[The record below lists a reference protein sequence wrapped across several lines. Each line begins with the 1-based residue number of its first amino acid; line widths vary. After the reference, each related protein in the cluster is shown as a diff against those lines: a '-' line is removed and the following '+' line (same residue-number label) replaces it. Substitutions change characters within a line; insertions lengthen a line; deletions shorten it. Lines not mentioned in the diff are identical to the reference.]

1 MTDHTNPPPATTTEL
16 RKELGD
22 QLNRAATLRGNQDQV
37 AWRAFT
43 AFWGSNSLLLVA
55 LSQKGE
61 LAEKPGLVIA
71 VSLAGTFLS
80 MSWWQ
85 ILRRT
90 LGHLSRYDRI
100 IETLER
106 KLGLPS
112 DVAFS
117 DAINVEDTRRYMP
130 HGPRGRPIML
140 FCCMLSGLLWF
151 GSFVL
156 MLLREAKI

>member
-1 MTDHTNPPPATTTEL
+1 MPDHSNPPPATPSEL

-22 QLNRAATLRGNQDQV
+22 QLSRAATLRGNQDQV

-61 LAEKPGLVIA
+61 LTEKPGLVTA
-71 VSLAGTFLS
+71 VSLAGAILS
-80 MSWWQ
+80 ISWWQ

-90 LGHLSRYDRI
+90 LAHLKRYEQI
-100 IETLER
+100 IETIER
-106 KLGLPS
+106 RLDLPPEI
-112 DVAFS
+112 AFS
-117 DAINVEDTRRYMP
+117 DAINVEDTNRFMP

-140 FCCMLSGLLWF
+140 FCCLVA
-151 GSFVL
+151 SFVWFVCFL
-156 MLLREAKI
+156 IIIARH

>member
-1 MTDHTNPPPATTTEL
+1 MSDHSNPPPATPSEL

-55 LSQKGE
+55 LSQRGE
-61 LAEKPGLVIA
+61 LTEKPGLVAA
-71 VSLAGTFLS
+71 VSLAGTLLS

-90 LGHLSRYDRI
+90 LGHLSRYEQI
-100 IETLER
+100 IETIER
-106 KLGLPS
+106 KLGLPCE
-112 DVAFS
+112 VAFS
-117 DAINVEDTRRYMP
+117 DGINVEDTLRYMP
-130 HGPRGRPIML
+130 RGPRGRPIML
-140 FCCMLSGLLWF
+140 FCCLTSGFVWF
-151 GSFVL
+151 VSFL
-156 MLLREAKI
+156 YIISRH

>member
-1 MTDHTNPPPATTTEL
+1 MSDHSNPPPPTTGEL

-22 QLNRAATLRGNQDQV
+22 QLSRAATLRGNQDQV

-61 LAEKPGLVIA
+61 LTEKPGLVAA
-71 VSLAGTFLS
+71 VALAGTFLS
-80 MSWWQ
+80 LSWWQ

-90 LGHLSRYDRI
+90 LGHLSRYEMV

-106 KLGLPS
+106 KLGLPNE
-112 DVAFS
+112 VAFS
-117 DAINVEDTRRYMP
+117 DAINVEDTHRFMP
-130 HGPRGRPIML
+130 GGPRGRPIML
-140 FCCMLSGLLWF
+140 FCCLLAGCIWF
-151 GSFVL
+151 ASFVWVIS
-156 MLLREAKI
+156 LRF